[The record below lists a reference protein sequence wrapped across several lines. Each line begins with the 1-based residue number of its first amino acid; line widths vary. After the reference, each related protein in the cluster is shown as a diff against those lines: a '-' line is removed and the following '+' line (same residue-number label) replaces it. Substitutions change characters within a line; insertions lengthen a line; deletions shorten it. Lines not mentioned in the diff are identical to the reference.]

1 MRTGRPI
8 VTGSTPTVAL
18 LLALVLL
25 IPGAA
30 AAQTASGS
38 FRLGAIGAYVTS
50 SELDTTEV
58 GLGMLLAWN
67 ATPLVGIEAEIV
79 IHPADMGPDP
89 SFSSGR
95 VETLFGLSVGPQ
107 LTRVRPF
114 AKTRLGIIRF
124 WESPEPLACIAIFP
138 PPVRCTLANGRTA
151 VGADIGGGLEVLPP
165 GRAFVRFEAGD
176 RVLSFPGPVMD
187 SDGTAH
193 EGGFFA
199 HDLRISVGA
208 GLRF

>member
-1 MRTGRPI
+1 M
-8 VTGSTPTVAL
+8 AL
-18 LLALVLL
+18 LLTLALL

-30 AAQTASGS
+30 AAQPAGGS

-107 LTRVRPF
+107 LARVRPF

-151 VGADIGGGLEVLPP
+151 VGVDVGGGLELLPP

-199 HDLRISVGA
+199 HDLRISFGA

>member
-1 MRTGRPI
+1 MAFVLT
-8 VTGSTPTVAL
+8 
-18 LLALVLL
+18 LALL

-30 AAQTASGS
+30 AAQSAGGS
-38 FRLGAIGAYVTS
+38 FRLGAVGAYVAS

-95 VETLFGLSVGPQ
+95 VETLFGVSVGPQ
-107 LTRVRPF
+107 LAWVRPF

-138 PPVRCTLANGRTA
+138 SPVRCTLANGRTA
-151 VGADIGGGLEVLPP
+151 VGVDVGGGLELLPP

-187 SDGTAH
+187 SGGTVH

-199 HDLRISVGA
+199 HDLRISFGA

>member
-1 MRTGRPI
+1 
-8 VTGSTPTVAL
+8 VAL
-18 LLALVLL
+18 LLTLALL

-30 AAQTASGS
+30 AAQSDGGP
-38 FRLGAIGAYVTS
+38 FRLGAMGTYISS
-50 SELDTTEV
+50 SELDTSEV
-58 GLGMLLAWN
+58 GLGMLLAWK

-79 IHPADMGPDP
+79 VHPADMGPAP

-107 LTRVRPF
+107 LARVRPF

-138 PPVRCTLANGRTA
+138 PPVRCTLADGRTA
-151 VGADIGGGLEVLPP
+151 VGVDIGGGLELLPH

-199 HDLRISVGA
+199 HDLRISFGA